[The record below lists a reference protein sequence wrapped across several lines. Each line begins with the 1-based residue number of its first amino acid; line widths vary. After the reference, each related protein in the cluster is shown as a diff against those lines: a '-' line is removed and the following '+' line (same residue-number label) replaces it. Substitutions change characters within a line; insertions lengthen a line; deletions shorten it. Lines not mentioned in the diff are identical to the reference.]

1 MFQLL
6 LIDSESTIT
15 IMDQQNVTLNETC
28 SASGVSWSPVHSY
41 PLCQSA
47 PMMALIGHMLCLH
60 VL

>member
-6 LIDSESTIT
+6 LTDSESTIT
-15 IMDQQNVTLNETC
+15 IMHQQNVTLNETC
-28 SASGVSWSPVHSY
+28 SVSWSLVHSY